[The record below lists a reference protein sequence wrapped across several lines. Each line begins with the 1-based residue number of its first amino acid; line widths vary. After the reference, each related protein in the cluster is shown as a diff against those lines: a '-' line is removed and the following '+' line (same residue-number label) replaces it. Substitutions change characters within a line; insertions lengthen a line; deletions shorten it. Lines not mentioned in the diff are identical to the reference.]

1 MNLEAVYFISQAIAA
16 VALVGSLVFVGVQLR
31 LSRKMERASA
41 QREVLVR
48 VAEWQRMVLTDE
60 NKSYD
65 TFVMGLADYENA
77 PALTRIHVEKCLA
90 EFVFICESALNM
102 RRDGFFSDGTW
113 AGIEGVTLTLL
124 MSPGGSQW
132 WQFGRQ
138 YIGSEIVG
146 HIDARLAEIAA
157 GKPLNVTLA
166 PSMEIRLQEL
176 ASEAASIAASSR
188 DAPNSDLPK
197 ADLSSKEDTQ

>member
-1 MNLEAVYFISQAIAA
+1 MTLEAIYFISQAIAA
-16 VALVGSLVFVGVQLR
+16 VALVGSLMFVGVQLR

-41 QREVLVR
+41 QREVLLR
-48 VAEWQRMVLTDE
+48 VAEWQRMAFTNE

-65 TFVMGLADYENA
+65 TFVIGLADYENA
-77 PALTRIHVEKCLA
+77 PALTRMHLEKCLA

-102 RRDGFFSDGTW
+102 RRDGFFSEGTW

-138 YIGSEIVG
+138 YIGSEIVE
-146 HIDARLAEIAA
+146 HIDARLAEIEA
-157 GKPLNVTLA
+157 GKPLDVTLS
-166 PSMEIRLQEL
+166 PTMEIRLEEL
-176 ASEAASIAASSR
+176 AAEAASIASNHDNVLTPEPSTASS
-188 DAPNSDLPK
+188 
-197 ADLSSKEDTQ
+197 